1 MTHSKLLTSLSG
13 ALLAATTFAGGA
25 AQAAVIDSV
34 SVFATAP
41 TGATRPDS
49 ITVGGGSVFVAY
61 AGGTNARTGAGT
73 TTIQQYS
80 SSGAVQNTYGIAGSV
95 DGLKYN
101 PVSNL
106 VFALQNQDANST
118 LSLINPAARTVSGPL
133 SYASP
138 PYVYGAASSRGYDD
152 VAFRDGQ
159 VLLSFTNP
167 ASGADPVIQSLDQGN
182 APSGTL
188 TVTNVV
194 TAGQEGPPTPDTDSL
209 KVKPN
214 GDLVQTDSNGGR
226 FITVSNPDTAA
237 QTATSTFITLNGAAV
252 TSLDDVLFPSATAGT
267 LYLADQNNS
276 RVLALQV
283 SGLDT
288 SQPFVSLDGAN
299 QLVTVS
305 ASGVATPFFTGAGSA
320 VGALASPHGLEFV
333 AAATTAVP
341 EPASLALLGT
351 GVLGLIA
358 RRRRA

>member
-1 MTHSKLLTSLSG
+1 VTYPKVLTSLPSV
-13 ALLAATTFAGGA
+13 LLAATALAGGG
-25 AQAAVIDSV
+25 AQAAVINSV

-41 TGATRPDS
+41 AGATLPDS

-80 SSGAVQNTYGIAGSV
+80 PSGAVQATYGIAGSV

-101 PVSNL
+101 PVSGQ

-118 LSLINPAARTVSGPL
+118 LSLINPATRTVSGPL

-152 VAFRDGQ
+152 VAFRNGQ

-167 ASGADPVIQSLDQGN
+167 ASAADPVIQSLDQGN
-182 APSGTL
+182 NPSGTL

-209 KVKPN
+209 KLKPN

-226 FITVSNPDTAA
+226 FITISNPGTAA

-252 TSLDDVLFPSATAGT
+252 TSLDDVLFPSATSGT
-267 LYLADQNNS
+267 LYLADQNNN
-276 RVLALQV
+276 RVLALKV

-288 SQPFVSLDGAN
+288 LQPLVSLDGTN

-305 ASGVATPFFTGAGSA
+305 ADGTATPFFTGVSST
-320 VGALASPHGLEFV
+320 VGALASPHGLDF
-333 AAATTAVP
+333 AATAVP

-351 GVLGLIA
+351 GVLGLLA
-358 RRRRA
+358 RRRRG